1 VSLPPKHGKGGVADE
16 ETGPGMDSMGIICLG
31 GRGMH
36 CSGAWMLHWEKIVLM
51 MFVQF

>member
-1 VSLPPKHGKGGVADE
+1 
-16 ETGPGMDSMGIICLG
+16 MDSMGIICLG